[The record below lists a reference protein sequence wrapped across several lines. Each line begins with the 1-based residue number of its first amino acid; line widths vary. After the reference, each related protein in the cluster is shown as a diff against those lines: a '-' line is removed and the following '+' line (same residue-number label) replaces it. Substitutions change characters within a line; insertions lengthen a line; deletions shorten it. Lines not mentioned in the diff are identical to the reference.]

1 MSRWQTGTPK
11 FYIKFTYKNNYNYIY
26 SFVCIIHSISFAPSR
41 CTHWGRNAGD
51 IELKKSGA
59 RPAAE
64 NHKDQQDE
72 TNKRFLVALRE
83 LDDAWVSIFQET
95 GFSDIYF
102 SRLFTELWLRGESA
116 VPKTDAYGLVKGLSP
131 QTAMKYIRRAIEE
144 GYLEEIENP
153 ADRRSQLLRMTPLLK
168 SRMADVIN
176 RASPAFQAAFRIS

>member
-1 MSRWQTGTPK
+1 M
-11 FYIKFTYKNNYNYIY
+11 F
-26 SFVCIIHSISFAPSR
+26 
-41 CTHWGRNAGD
+41 CTFKCTNWDRNAGD

-83 LDDAWVSIFQET
+83 LDEVWVSIFQET

-131 QTAMKYIRRAIEE
+131 QTAMKYIRRAIDE

-153 ADRRSQLLRMTPLLK
+153 ADGRSQLLRMTPLLK
-168 SRMADVIN
+168 SRMTDVIN
-176 RASPAFQAAFRIS
+176 RASPAFRAVFRAS